1 MCSVERDK
9 SELVLPNTGESS
21 LVPPSD
27 FVSEVKV
34 SLVLLDRSTESGS
47 ALHTRVRWI
56 RDRAER
62 IHRLEVAIAQE
73 AEDVPVK
80 IIRPRARD
88 AVHHAAGGAAIFRGV
103 TVGDDLKLLHR
114 FLGNG
119 RAHAIDGIIGR

>member
-47 ALHTRVRWI
+47 TLHTRVCWI

-62 IHRLEVAIAQE
+62 VHGLEVAIAQE
-73 AEDVPVK
+73 AEDVPVE
-80 IIRPRARD
+80 I
-88 AVHHAAGGAAIFRGV
+88 VGAGGREDVDHSTCRACIVRGL
-103 TVGDDLKLLHR
+103 TVVDDLE
-114 FLGNG
+114 FL
-119 RAHAIDGIIGR
+119 